1 MLFTARVEVPGFGEG
16 RRSPSPRGSRSSS
29 RLRCRSRSRGRRW
42 SRRTTPIVEVVSARG
57 QLHLVARRRPG
68 ERPEAAFEPSPQA
81 ICPPPDWETKP
92 LPITC
97 TWIVRVVVASGRPDA
112 PPTNP
117 RASRTAVSRTARR
130 PISLA
135 IAETE
140 YAHSG
145 MSVTI
150 VAVLRWKRD
159 GRYRGVGL
167 CLVAVVCAILFGS
180 LGSARA
186 AAVLLVDDDGAQC
199 PSAAYTDINTAIG
212 AANPGDTIVV
222 CPGTYGATRST
233 SASR

>member
-1 MLFTARVEVPGFGEG
+1 MLTVQISKL
-16 RRSPSPRGSRSSS
+16 SPSVKSQLVQPVKSSPLAVS
-29 RLRCRSRSRGRRW
+29 STW
-42 SRRTTPIVEVVSARG
+42 SVDVVPVNVPK
-57 QLHLVARRRPG
+57 Q
-68 ERPEAAFEPSPQA
+68 AFEPWPQA
-81 ICPPPDWETKP
+81 ICPPPDWDTKP

-112 PPTNP
+112 PLTTP
-117 RASRTAVSRTARR
+117 RATRTVVSRTARR

-167 CLVAVVCAILFGS
+167 CLVAIVCAILFGS

-186 AAVLLVDDDGAQC
+186 AAVLLVDDDVRENNQG
-199 PSAAYTDINTAIG
+199 G
-212 AANPGDTIVV
+212 
-222 CPGTYGATRST
+222 
-233 SASR
+233 SASGTG